1 MRPKQV
7 AENDRIAPIV
17 LSTAAPVPA
26 LEQAPQQHVDA
37 ALDIYGDLKAKWEQ
51 FPVTTQVLRVAARVP
66 DSGTSDLSSLL
77 WGHWLRR
84 KGQERQRGTQEQ
96 DYQAALCK
104 TKYNIFGFFFFF
116 F

>member
-37 ALDIYGDLKAKWEQ
+37 ALDIYGDLKAK
-51 FPVTTQVLRVAARVP
+51 
-66 DSGTSDLSSLL
+66 
-77 WGHWLRR
+77 
-84 KGQERQRGTQEQ
+84 
-96 DYQAALCK
+96 
-104 TKYNIFGFFFFF
+104 
-116 F
+116 